1 MVRAAERRN
10 STLASCAAGAPTG
23 HRQRNESRAVATI
36 FGDEHKRVPRD
47 HETDRDQFGRK
58 ADARGVPHKFNE
70 SKRMAKRLTEEW
82 GRSRKPQHPLLHGRW
97 GPVGTHADQL
107 SAQRDERV
115 RRPPG
120 DTHADHPSSRGSERK
135 AESDF
140 RPPSR
145 SSSKSFVDR
154 RIPLPSTENV
164 PPHFSGPHGPRT
176 AATADRRN
184 RELAGTG
191 ARDTI
196 YQQFSGVGAW
206 NPVRNC
212 YDERAHGKTAE
223 ERPF

>member
-135 AESDF
+135 ADSDF

-145 SSSKSFVDR
+145 SSPPPPRLVSPPAPASANTASIHATDPTSGAAAAAASARGVDDC
-154 RIPLPSTENV
+154 
-164 PPHFSGPHGPRT
+164 
-176 AATADRRN
+176 AAP
-184 RELAGTG
+184 
-191 ARDTI
+191 I
-196 YQQFSGVGAW
+196 
-206 NPVRNC
+206 
-212 YDERAHGKTAE
+212 
-223 ERPF
+223 